1 MTPAHAS
8 QDAPPPRAE
17 PAFADDANRLAAAL
31 MDSRARWRDLA
42 LLAADL
48 LFETDGEGRLTFL
61 APDRP
66 LGHVAEALLGTK
78 LTTLLAG
85 IDEADPF
92 AGAPPNGRRLWLRTA
107 SGGSACLEFRA
118 RRVGEGLRGIARDVT
133 EEERHAEL
141 AARTLR
147 RATAMTRLLGAAQR
161 SRAQGGAAGAGIA
174 RLLDGIGP
182 ALGAAGA
189 ALLEDGPEGWRSTIR
204 SGSPGPLPPAG
215 AVAPLREGALAL
227 VPVGPGLA
235 LAAWRDPALDEEEL
249 GLLAALGPPLAGLQ
263 AEAARQKELDAAART
278 DPLTGLL
285 NRRGFAAA
293 LAESRA
299 RQPEGVLAYLDMD
312 GLKRVNDRHGHAAG
326 DAAIR
331 AIAGRLAAARQDGAV
346 AARLGGDEFA
356 LWLPGATL
364 DEARARCAPLGAP
377 SPLPGLPEA
386 GEAAVAASLG
396 LAAATAEDGAEALLQ
411 RADVQMYRRKTD
423 RRAA

>member
-1 MTPAHAS
+1 MTPS
-8 QDAPPPRAE
+8 DAVPDGPPPRAE
-17 PAFADDANRLAAAL
+17 PGFADDGNRLAAAL

-66 LGHVAEALLGTK
+66 LGHDAGALLGAK
-78 LTTLLAG
+78 LATLLAEG
-85 IDEADPF
+85 EAEDPF
-92 AGAPPNGRRLWLRTA
+92 AGTPPHGRRLWLRTA
-107 SGGSACLEFRA
+107 AGGCACLEFRA
-118 RRVGEGLRGIARDVT
+118 QRVGVGLRGIARDVT

-161 SRAQGGAAGAGIA
+161 SRTQGGAAGAGIA

-182 ALGAAGA
+182 ALGATGA
-189 ALLEDGPEGWRSTIR
+189 ALLEEAPDGWRSAVR
-204 SGSPGPLPPAG
+204 SGAPGPLPPPD

-235 LAAWRDPALDEEEL
+235 LAAWREPALDEEEL

-263 AEAARQKELDAAART
+263 TEAARQRELDAAART

-293 LAESRA
+293 LEESRTG
-299 RQPEGVLAYLDMD
+299 QPEGVLAYLDMD
-312 GLKRVNDRHGHAAG
+312 GLKRLNDRHGHAVG

-331 AIAGRLAAARQDGAV
+331 AIAARLAAARQDGAV

-364 DEARARCAPLGAP
+364 EEARARCAPLGAP
-377 SPLPGLPEA
+377 GPLAGLPEA